1 MNYTE
6 ILEMMEKMEKIG
18 IPYSYDHFAENE
30 SPAPPFC
37 VFLFPS
43 SSNFSA
49 DGKVYQKIDVLHIEL
64 YTDKKDPDM
73 ELAVEN
79 VLDSYDFFYNKSE
92 VWIEEEKL
100 YEVLYS
106 MEVIWTNITDQE
118 TTEQTNHT
126 AP

>member
-1 MNYTE
+1 MNYAE
-6 ILEMMEKMEKIG
+6 ILELMEKIG

-49 DGKVYQKIDVLHIEL
+49 DGKVYQKIDVFHIEL

-73 ELAVEN
+73 ELSVEN

>member
-1 MNYTE
+1 MVSGSKVNYTE
-6 ILEMMEKMEKIG
+6 ILELMEKIG

-30 SPAPPFC
+30 SPDPPFC

-49 DGKVYQKIDVLHIEL
+49 DGKVYQKIDVFHIEL

-73 ELAVEN
+73 ELTVEN

-92 VWIEEEKL
+92 VKL